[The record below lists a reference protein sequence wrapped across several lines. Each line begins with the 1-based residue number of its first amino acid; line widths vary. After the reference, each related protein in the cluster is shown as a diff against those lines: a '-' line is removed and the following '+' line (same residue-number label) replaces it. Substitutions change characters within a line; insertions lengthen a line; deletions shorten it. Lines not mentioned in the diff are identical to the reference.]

1 MASIVSAGTT
11 SATALNMSADTT
23 GILQLASNNGTVGLT
38 MDTSQNVGIG
48 TSSPAT
54 LLDLARSST
63 TGNDVSMPLLFV
75 RNTNATQGNG
85 GSTFN
90 QAVVSVSA
98 GNSAVGGGL
107 RAAYDS
113 GGSYGT
119 GMQLYVNS
127 TNPLQFYTNGTE
139 KVRINSSGNIG
150 VATSS
155 PVALLD
161 MNRGVFGNRLP
172 SAAGASINFSG
183 GFTTGG
189 VTAVSTMLTVNFGAA
204 SYFSCALHIFSIGY
218 TLNGGGSPNSAQT
231 AAYDIVNIIRQS
243 TDYVS
248 YNITR
253 VSGPTL
259 SSGASNTWSITGAIA
274 SNVFTLTGSSTNGGQ
289 CGFTFG
295 GYMVYGGQGTG
306 STNII
311 LTTKDGSTNST
322 WGA

>member
-23 GILQLASNNGTVGLT
+23 GILQLASNNGTVALT
-38 MDTSQNVGIG
+38 ITTSQFVGIG
-48 TSSPAT
+48 TTAPLGPLQLFTASGDCA
-54 LLDLARSST
+54 LRLRNAT
-63 TGNDVSMPLLFV
+63 TGNGSGDGADITMTTGLDLYI
-75 RNTNATQGNG
+75 TNRENGN
-85 GSTFN
+85 
-90 QAVVSVSA
+90 
-98 GNSAVGGGL
+98 L
-107 RAAYDS
+107 R
-113 GGSYGT
+113 
-119 GMQLYVNS
+119 
-127 TNPLQFYTNGTE
+127 FETNGSE
-139 KVRINSSGNIG
+139 RITVNPSGNIG

-189 VTAVSTMLTVNFGAA
+189 VTAVSTMLTVDFNACSF
-204 SYFSCALHIFSIGY
+204 FSCALHIFSIGY
-218 TLNGGGSPNSAQT
+218 SLNGGGSANSAQT
-231 AAYDIVNIIRQS
+231 AAYDIVNIIRQQGLF
-243 TDYVS
+243 VS

-259 SSGASNTWSITGAIA
+259 ASGATNTYTLSGAIT
-274 SNVFTLTGSSTNGGQ
+274 SNVFTLTGSSSNAGQ

-295 GYMVYGGQGTG
+295 GYMVYGGQGSTA
-306 STNII
+306 TNII
-311 LTTKDGSTNST
+311 LTTKDGATNST

>member
-38 MDTSQNVGIG
+38 LNTSQNIGIG
-48 TSSPAT
+48 TTSPTEKLQLEGSGAQY
-54 LLDLARSST
+54 LRVKT
-63 TGNDVSMPLLFV
+63 TT
-75 RNTNATQGNG
+75 TNADIYFGITSASVGYVGTG
-85 GSTFN
+85 GSDPLAFF
-90 QAVVSVSA
+90 
-98 GNSAVGGGL
+98 
-107 RAAYDS
+107 
-113 GGSYGT
+113 T
-119 GMQLYVNS
+119 G
-127 TNPLQFYTNGTE
+127 GTE
-139 KVRINSSGNIG
+139 RARINSSGNIG

-189 VTAVSTMLTVNFGAA
+189 VTATATMLTVDFNACSF
-204 SYFSCALHIFSIGY
+204 FSCALHIFSIGY
-218 TLNGGGSPNSAQT
+218 TLNGGGSANSAQT
-231 AAYDIVNIIRQS
+231 AAYDIVNIIRQQGLF
-243 TDYVS
+243 VS

-259 SSGASNTWSITGAIA
+259 ASGAANTYTLSGSIT
-274 SNVFTLTGSSTNGGQ
+274 SNVFTLTGSSSNGGQ

-295 GYMVYGGQGTG
+295 GYMVYGGQG
-306 STNII
+306 SSATNII